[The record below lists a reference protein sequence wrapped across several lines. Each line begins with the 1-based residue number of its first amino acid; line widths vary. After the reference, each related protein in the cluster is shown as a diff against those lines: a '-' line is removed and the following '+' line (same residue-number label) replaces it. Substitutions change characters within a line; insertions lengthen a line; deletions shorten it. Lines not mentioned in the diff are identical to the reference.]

1 MPVLTWVTRLVGFW
15 GLLVLVTPGRA
26 QETSAQIRIDQR
38 WEQQIVEPVMNVL
51 PIGTHPKCTDQNV
64 VQGRCDAL
72 FQPYSTSFFN
82 GQRTANWLT
91 IQVTNQTQ
99 TPKVLYLGTSRF
111 EYMQCWVKTGTTIT
125 GPQVSGQKLSESA
138 KTIPVVGFSF
148 FSFTCLP
155 NQPTTVYIK
164 ATNLDA
170 ASSPQLI
177 TPFTLTD
184 KTHFKN
190 DFEKP
195 ANYTFIF
202 IGVALCM
209 LIYNCVLFFTTQ
221 LRTYLFYVGYVI
233 SITILELGLVPQ
245 LAYPVIGHSDINR
258 SPLVYFA
265 NLGVVFYILVAQD
278 VMEIRNYYPRIN
290 KILLITTGA
299 LLVSAILIP
308 IPGSTFLR
316 TLINFPSALVAYT
329 LLLLVGFLMTG
340 RRHLPSILFFLASSI
355 YLIGA
360 LVFMLQLLQILPSGL
375 FGIDTSTLFQIT
387 ISWEMTLASLSLGA
401 RINEMRRQLT
411 QEQIAKERLQQERE
425 QERRQ
430 LIETQNV
437 LLEKQVRERTDEL
450 EKSLETLKAT
460 QTQLIQREK
469 MAFLGELT
477 AGIAHEIQ
485 NPLNFVNN
493 FAELSVE
500 LVEEL
505 RTDLQNSQ
513 ADSIATVANYL
524 ESNLSK
530 IVQHGRRA
538 ESIVKGM
545 LMHSRTNTGS
555 TQPVRLNAVVDEF
568 LRLAYQGFRSKE
580 KEFNTKLTTRYDDSM
595 GTVICDPQQLSQ
607 VLLNL
612 YTNAFYAVYQ
622 KQKASPEAY
631 QPEVIVTTQQTALGI
646 TIVVHDNG
654 PGIAPPILNKIFQP
668 FFTTKPTGQGTGLGL
683 SLSYD
688 ITTKGLSGELTVRSI
703 IDLFTEFTI
712 RLPIKTVADV
722 ADQ

>member
-1 MPVLTWVTRLVGFW
+1 MPTLTWFTRLVGFW
-15 GLLVLVTPGRA
+15 GLLFFAHPGNA
-26 QETSAQIRIDQR
+26 QQVSAPIRIDQR
-38 WEQQIVEPVMNVL
+38 WEQQVVEPMMKVL
-51 PIGTHPKCTDQNV
+51 PIGKHPECTDQNV
-64 VQGRCDAL
+64 IQGRCDAL
-72 FQPYSTSFFN
+72 FLLYNPSFFS
-82 GQRTANWLT
+82 GQRTANWVT
-91 IQVTNQTQ
+91 IRVTNQTQ
-99 TPKVLYLGTSRF
+99 KPKVLYLGTSRF
-111 EYMQCWVKTGTTIT
+111 EYMQCWVKTGTTVM
-125 GPQVSGQKLSESA
+125 GPQVSGQKLPESE

-148 FSFTCLP
+148 FSFTSLP
-155 NQPTTVYIK
+155 SQTTTLYIK

-170 ASSPQLI
+170 ASSPQLV

-184 KTHFKN
+184 EPHFRN

-233 SITILELGLVPQ
+233 SITFLELGLVPQ

-258 SPLVYFA
+258 SPIVYFA
-265 NLGVVFYILVAQD
+265 TLGVVFYVLVAQD
-278 VMEIRNYYPRIN
+278 VMEIKKHYPRIN
-290 KILLITTGA
+290 KILILTTAA
-299 LLVSAILIP
+299 LLISALLIP
-308 IPGSTFLR
+308 IPGSTAVR
-316 TLINFPSALVAYT
+316 TLINFPSTLIAYT
-329 LLLLVGFLMTG
+329 LLLLVGFLMTI
-340 RRHLPSILFFLASSI
+340 RRHLPSVLFFLASSI

-360 LVFMLQLLQILPSGL
+360 LVFVLQLLQVLPSGL
-375 FGIDTSTLFQIT
+375 FGLDTSTLFQIT

-401 RINEMRRQLT
+401 RINDMRRRLT
-411 QEQIAKERLQQERE
+411 QEQIDRERLQQERE
-425 QERRQ
+425 QERHQ
-430 LIETQNV
+430 LIETQNI

-450 EKSLETLKAT
+450 EQSLETLKAT

-505 RTDLQNSQ
+505 RTDIQRGQ
-513 ADSIATVANYL
+513 ADSIGTIADYL

-555 TQPVRLNAVVDEF
+555 AQPIRANVLVDEF
-568 LRLAYQGFRSKE
+568 LQLAYHGFRSKE
-580 KEFNTKLTTRYDDSM
+580 KDFNTKLTTHFDESI
-595 GTVICDPQQLSQ
+595 GTVICDPPAVESGTPEFVHECVLCRLS
-607 VLLNL
+607 
-612 YTNAFYAVYQ
+612 
-622 KQKASPEAY
+622 E
-631 QPEVIVTTQQTALGI
+631 
-646 TIVVHDNG
+646 
-654 PGIAPPILNKIFQP
+654 
-668 FFTTKPTGQGTGLGL
+668 
-683 SLSYD
+683 
-688 ITTKGLSGELTVRSI
+688 
-703 IDLFTEFTI
+703 TEI
-712 RLPIKTVADV
+712 
-722 ADQ
+722 QS